1 MPTSLAPPPAPHQVA
16 GGAALTPLTSPAVT
30 AVVGASAHE
39 KKLGYAVMN
48 NIIQAGYQGRLLP
61 VNPRADE
68 ILGHACYPD
77 IAAAAAAT
85 APEPIDLAVIVIPGE
100 AVLPVAEACGQ
111 AGVRS
116 LVVISAGF
124 REVGPAG
131 LEAEKQLVHIC
142 RRYNMR
148 MLGPNCLGIMDTFTP
163 INASFAAGF
172 PLKGEIAFIS
182 QSGALCASILDW
194 SLAQG
199 MGFSKFVSL
208 GNKADLD
215 ESDFIAD
222 AAQDP
227 YSRVVMAYIE
237 DIHDGPRFLEVARR
251 ASRHKPVLVLKS
263 GVSQAGAKAASSHTG
278 ALAGSDRA
286 YATAF
291 RQSGVL
297 RANNMQE
304 FFDLAMAFAHLPIP
318 GGNRVA
324 IVTNSGGPGI
334 LTSDAVELAGLQMAQ
349 LSKATI
355 DTLREHLPAEAALY
369 NPVDLIGDADAER
382 YRLALETVLQDPG
395 VDSVLV
401 LLTPTASTKADE
413 VAKVVAEIK
422 RRHPAVPM
430 VGVFMGGAAIR
441 AGERTLLEAGIPSYF
456 APERAV
462 AALRGVTDY
471 GTIRDLPSE
480 PHVLSYPGLDRERVA
495 DIFAAVRADGRRVLL
510 GSEAAAVAHAYGIPA
525 APTILAT
532 TPEQAM
538 AAAAEL
544 GGKVVLKVAS
554 PKILHKTDVGG
565 VKIGLD
571 GPEAV
576 REGFIEIL
584 ESVHRHLG
592 PVPVHGVEVQP
603 LLPKGRELIIGVS
616 RDATFGP
623 LIMFGLGGIYV
634 NLLEDVSFRL
644 AQGLSRAE
652 VETMIT
658 ETKAWQLLR
667 GFRGEEPADLET
679 VIETVARVACLARD
693 FPEIEELDVNPL
705 VAYTEGASALD
716 VKITIA

>member
-1 MPTSLAPPPAPHQVA
+1 MSTSLAPPPAPHQVS
-16 GGAALTPLTSPAVT
+16 GGAALTPLVAPAIT
-30 AVVGASAHE
+30 AVIGASAHE
-39 KKLGYAVMN
+39 KKLGYAVMH
-48 NIIQAGYQGRLLP
+48 NIISAGYQGRLLP
-61 VNPRADE
+61 VNPRGGE
-68 ILGHACYPD
+68 ILGHTCYPD
-77 IAAAAAAT
+77 IAAAAAAV

-111 AGVRS
+111 AGVRT
-116 LVVISAGF
+116 LIVISAGF

-131 LEAEKQLVHIC
+131 AEAEQRLVDIC
-142 RRYNMR
+142 RRYGMR
-148 MLGPNCLGIMDTFTP
+148 MLGPNCLGLMDTFTP

-237 DIHDGPRFLEVARR
+237 DIHDGPRFLEIARR

-263 GVSQAGAKAASSHTG
+263 GVSQAGARAASSHTG

-286 YATAF
+286 YETAF
-291 RQSGVL
+291 RQAGVL
-297 RANNMQE
+297 RARSMQE
-304 FFDLAMAFAHLPIP
+304 FFDLAVAFAHLPVP
-318 GGNRVA
+318 KGDRVA

-349 LSKATI
+349 LSK
-355 DTLREHLPAEAALY
+355 DTVARLREQLPAEAAVY

-382 YRLALETVLQDPG
+382 YRFTLETVLADPG

-401 LLTPTASTKADE
+401 LMTPTASTKADA
-413 VAKVVAEIK
+413 VAQVVTDVK
-422 RRHPAVPM
+422 RRHPSVPI

-441 AGERTLLEAGIPSYF
+441 GGERILLEAGIPTYF

-462 AALRGVTDY
+462 AALKGVTDY
-471 GTIRDLPSE
+471 AAIRALPSE
-480 PHVLSYPGLDRERVA
+480 PQVLSYPGLDRERVA
-495 DIFAAVRADGRRVLL
+495 AVFASVRADGRRALL

-538 AAAAEL
+538 AAADQL

-565 VKIGLD
+565 VKIGLEGAD
-571 GPEAV
+571 AV
-576 REGFIEIL
+576 RDGFIEIL

-592 PVPVHGVEVQP
+592 PVPVHGVEIQP

-652 VETMIT
+652 IEKMIT

-667 GFRGEEPADLET
+667 GFRGEEPADVER
-679 VIETVARVACLARD
+679 VIETIARVACLARD
-693 FPEIEELDVNPL
+693 FPEIEELDINPL
-705 VAYTEGASALD
+705 VAYTDGASALD
-716 VKITIA
+716 VKMTIA